1 MRHSYISVDNVP
13 EKDVISSSTTPR
25 REPAVTRD
33 DTPKTLLVSQ
43 TTDIDEQTLYFWLK
57 SIFDVW
63 AISIQM
69 SVSGDSAIVK
79 IPAGCDIG
87 KYMTNDTIDLVH
99 TRMLIYP
106 CGKGS
111 YVPIL

>member
-1 MRHSYISVDNVP
+1 MVQPMPYTS
-13 EKDVISSSTTPR
+13 KDTLSSSTTPR
-25 REPAVTRD
+25 WEPAVTRD

-87 KYMTNDTIDLVH
+87 NYIIRD
-99 TRMLIYP
+99 
-106 CGKGS
+106 S
-111 YVPIL
+111 YTCLYL